1 MRFYFLWFFLW
12 MTILVFSLWT
22 PLLAQGSVASPTQTA
37 LPSYDVKAA
46 TNAYLATITT
56 ADRLRS
62 NAYFEGGYWI
72 QLWDFL
78 LSTAIMLLLL
88 SSGLSRKMREGAE
101 RISRFKPIQ
110 NFIYYL
116 QFALLTTILGFP
128 LTLYESFFRERQ
140 YGLMNQTLGGWMGD
154 YLKMMGVSL
163 LLGGAALVIL
173 FGIVRKLE
181 RSWHLWGAV
190 FSILFLA
197 FVIVISPVYISPL
210 VNQYKKLADPKVR
223 EPILK
228 LARANGVPATE
239 VYEFD
244 ASRQSKRISA
254 NVSGFLGTERISLN
268 DNLLN
273 RCTPA
278 EIKAVMAHEIGHYV
292 LNHVWKGLMFFSI
305 LCVLF
310 FTYLRW
316 ALAKCLTKWGS
327 RWGIRAMGD
336 TAILPL
342 VMLLASLFF
351 FVTGPVNV
359 TFTRVQEAE
368 ADLFGLNAAR
378 EPDAEAR
385 VDLMLGEYRKL
396 DPTPL
401 EEFLFFDHP
410 SGRSRIAMAMQWK
423 AEHLEELRGM
433 EAE

>member
-1 MRFYFLWFFLW
+1 MRLKVLWLLLCLSS
-12 MTILVFSLWT
+12 LVS
-22 PLLAQGSVASPTQTA
+22 PLMAQPQSQAAGSSPAATASQ
-37 LPSYDVKAA
+37 SFDVKAA
-46 TNAYLATITT
+46 TNAYLATIPA

-62 NAYFEGGYWI
+62 DAYFEGGYWI

-78 LSTAIMLLLL
+78 ISAVIMLLLL
-88 SSGLSRKMREGAE
+88 SSGLSGKMRDWAE
-101 RISRFKPIQ
+101 RLSRFKPIQ
-110 NFIYYL
+110 PFLYYL
-116 QFALLTTILGFP
+116 EFALLTTILGFP
-128 LTLYESFFRERQ
+128 FTLYESFFREKK
-140 YGLMNQTLGGWMGD
+140 YGLMNQALTGWMGD
-154 YLKMMGVSL
+154 YLKMMAVSL

-181 RSWHLWGAV
+181 RSWHIWGAV
-190 FSILFLA
+190 FSTLFLA

-210 VNQYKKLADPKVR
+210 VNQYKKLEDPKVR
-223 EPILK
+223 EPILN
-228 LARANGVPATE
+228 LARANGVPATD

-292 LNHVWKGLMFFSI
+292 LNHVWKGLMFFTI

-316 ALAKCLTKWGS
+316 AVDKCLTKWGQ

-351 FVTGPVNV
+351 FVTGPVS
-359 TFTRVQEAE
+359 TTYSRVQEAE

-378 EPDAEAR
+378 EPDAEAK

-396 DPTPL
+396 DPTPM

-423 AEHLEELRGM
+423 AGHLEELSDK
-433 EAE
+433 

>member
-1 MRFYFLWFFLW
+1 MRLKGLWLLLCLAFL
-12 MTILVFSLWT
+12 VS
-22 PLLAQGSVASPTQTA
+22 PLMAQPQSQAAGSSPAATT
-37 LPSYDVKAA
+37 SRSFDVKAA
-46 TNAYLATITT
+46 TNAYLATIPA

-62 NAYFEGGYWI
+62 DAYFEGGYWI

-78 LSTAIMLLLL
+78 ISAVIMLLLL
-88 SSGLSRKMREGAE
+88 SSGLSAKMRDWAE
-101 RISRFKPIQ
+101 RLSRFKPIQ
-110 NFIYYL
+110 TFLYYL

-128 LTLYESFFRERQ
+128 FTLYESFFREKK
-140 YGLMNQTLGGWMGD
+140 YGLMNQALTGWMGD
-154 YLKMMGVSL
+154 YLKMMAVSL

-181 RSWHLWGAV
+181 RSWHIWGAV

-210 VNQYKKLADPKVR
+210 VNQYKKLEDPKVR
-223 EPILK
+223 EPILN
-228 LARANGVPATE
+228 LARANGVPATD

-292 LNHVWKGLMFFSI
+292 LNHIWKDLMFFAI

-310 FTYLRW
+310 FAYLRW
-316 ALAKCLTKWGS
+316 AMDKCLTRWGQ

-336 TAILPL
+336 TAVLPL

-351 FVTGPVNV
+351 LATGPVST
-359 TFTRVQEAE
+359 TFSRVQEAE

-378 EPDAEAR
+378 EPEAEAK

-423 AEHLEELRGM
+423 AGHLDEPSGQ
-433 EAE
+433 AK